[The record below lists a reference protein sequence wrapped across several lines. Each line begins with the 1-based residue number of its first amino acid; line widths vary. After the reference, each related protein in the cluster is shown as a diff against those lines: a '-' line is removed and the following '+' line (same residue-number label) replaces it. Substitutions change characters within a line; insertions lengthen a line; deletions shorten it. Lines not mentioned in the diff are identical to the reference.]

1 MKDYAIRTYKLT
13 KTINKRLILSD
24 INLNIEKG
32 KIYGILAPNGAGKS
46 MLFKLLSG
54 LMEAT
59 SGQIYVWGKEVG
71 RNGRTATNT
80 GILIE
85 HPGLIQ
91 NYSAYKN
98 LKLLADISKRQI
110 SPSDI
115 CDALSAV
122 GLQKDDTRPVKKYSL
137 GMRQKLGIAQ
147 ALLGYPDLLLL
158 DEPSNNLDLN
168 SAQRVQNVLLELNK
182 TKGTTIVFTSHQRE
196 DFVALKPQIIRME
209 NGKLL

>member
-115 CDALSAV
+115 CDVLSDV
-122 GLQKDDTRPVKKYSL
+122 GLQEDDTRPVKKYSL